1 MAYQVYF
8 GNLTEENQ
16 ALVLTLLRLKEES
29 GKLEPG
35 EAELLTTLRG
45 SAEPLPP
52 PPPPPPESPV
62 RQPQRHG
69 QRRPFPRRGSG
80 NGRGLSANGAPD

>member
-8 GNLTEENQ
+8 GDLTEENR
-16 ALVLTLLRLKEES
+16 ALILTLLRLKEES
-29 GKLEPG
+29 GRLEPG
-35 EAELLTTLRG
+35 EAELLTTMRG

-52 PPPPPPESPV
+52 PPPESPV
-62 RQPQRHG
+62 RPQPQPRHG

-80 NGRGLSANGAPD
+80 NGRGLSANGEPN